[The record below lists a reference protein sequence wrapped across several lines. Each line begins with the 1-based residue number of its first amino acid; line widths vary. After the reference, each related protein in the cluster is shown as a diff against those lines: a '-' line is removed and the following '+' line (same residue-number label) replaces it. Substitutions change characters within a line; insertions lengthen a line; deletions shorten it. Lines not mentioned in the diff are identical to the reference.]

1 MVNKKKTLK
10 NNSLPKL
17 ISTQTSIQQSPTQ
30 QIPIQQ
36 SPLLQT
42 PIQQTLTYN
51 NSDVQLHNS
60 SEQSPISS
68 QIVNTNPISQTQELT
83 DNIKQIKKNI
93 DTIINISAPLIEKTT
108 SITCN
113 IAKKISDTI
122 CNANSYLNNNIN
134 NIKNNYNML
143 DQSVNNSI
151 NKVQNLNDSINMNG
165 GGYIKPK
172 IYNSKQNIHYIKEKI
187 SNKNKYKYIINPI
200 TNRKVNIY
208 TKLGNKIIQN
218 YLQKSVHFN
227 FKPSVNK

>member
-17 ISTQTSIQQSPTQ
+17 VSSQTPTQ
-30 QIPIQQ
+30 QISTKQLPTQKTYIQQ
-36 SPLLQT
+36 K
-42 PIQQTLTYN
+42 PIDI
-51 NSDVQLHNS
+51 NSNFQFSTS
-60 SEQSPISS
+60 SEQEPISS
-68 QIVNTNPISQTQELT
+68 QIVNTNPVSQTQELT

-108 SITCN
+108 SITCD

-122 CNANSYLNNNIN
+122 CYANNYLNNNIS

-151 NKVQNLNDSINMNG
+151 NKVQNLNKSIDMNG
-165 GGYIKPK
+165 GGCIKHKPYYFK
-172 IYNSKQNIHYIKEKI
+172 PELHYTKQKI
-187 SNKNKYKYIINPI
+187 SNKNKYQYIINPL

-218 YLQKSVHFN
+218 YLHRVVLF
-227 FKPSVNK
+227 

>member
-10 NNSLPKL
+10 NNSLSKL
-17 ISTQTSIQQSPTQ
+17 IPTQTTIQHPPTQ

-36 SPLLQT
+36 SPPLQ
-42 PIQQTLTYN
+42 PLTN
-51 NSDVQLHNS
+51 INSDIQLPNS

-68 QIVNTNPISQTQELT
+68 QIVNTNPISQTQELS

-108 SITCN
+108 SITCD

-122 CNANSYLNNNIN
+122 CTANNYLNNNIN
-134 NIKNNYNML
+134 NLKNNYNML

-151 NKVQNLNDSINMNG
+151 NKVQNLNESINMNG

-172 IYNSKQNIHYIKEKI
+172 IYYFKPNIHYTKEKI

-218 YLQKSVHFN
+218 YLQKVVHIN
-227 FKPSVNK
+227 FKPSTHK